1 MNEYY
6 IPRCIDENGNGM
18 VIEKGLDCKTVVV
31 NPNGVARD
39 AVDFNGVNYIPC
51 ELGDKIMMC
60 YDNGKTIRTFKVI
73 GIERSNHFFIC
84 EVMYG
89 DDEKIEMELLNI
101 AEQVE
106 EGNMT
111 TNDAHLKADQLL
123 VSFLYKKEFHAI
135 ADAFNK
141 IPKYYE

>member
-6 IPRCIDENGNGM
+6 IPRCMDENGNGFI
-18 VIEKGLDCKTVVV
+18 VEKGIDCKTMVV
-31 NPNGVARD
+31 NPNGNTRES
-39 AVDFNGVNYIPC
+39 VDFNGVNYVPC

-60 YDNGKTIRTFKVI
+60 YNDGRNIRTFKVI
-73 GIERSNHFFIC
+73 GIERTKHFFVC
-84 EVMYG
+84 EVVYS
-89 DDEKIEMELLNI
+89 EEEQVEMELLNI

-106 EGNMT
+106 AGKMT

-123 VSFLYKKEFHAI
+123 VTFLYKKGYSVI

-141 IPKYYE
+141 VPKYYE